1 VIPDG
6 ERIYGDGVNIA
17 ARLEGLAEAGGICL
31 SGTVYD
37 QVVTKLPLTYK
48 FLGRQTVKNIARP
61 VRAYRVQVA
70 SGPADRK
77 GRLRH
82 WWGGGPWARIALVV
96 VGLLLLLGGGGVGWR
111 LVLPPSRPTADAPA
125 QQTAALAL
133 PDKPSIAVLPFVN
146 LSDDP
151 GQEYF
156 SDGITEDLIT
166 DLASLRGLF
175 VIARHSVFTYKGKTV
190 TAEQVRREL
199 GVRYLLEGSIRKAQ
213 DRVRITVQ
221 LVDAMTGY
229 PLWAERYDRVLEDI
243 FAVQEEIA
251 RRITRALAMQLTPE
265 EEEHIGRPYT
275 DSMEAWEN
283 FMRGLALYRLCK
295 KEANAQAREL
305 FEKAIHLDSEFA
317 RAYAMSAATHR
328 QDGNMA
334 WTQDR
339 DISEAL
345 ADHLAHKAVE
355 VARRELK
362 PQPSLPYALEQL
374 GWVLLYQHKDHE
386 AAIAAAKE
394 AVQLNPNFAEGYALE
409 AHVLTYL
416 GEPAESL
423 RKTQEA
429 IDRNPKYP
437 FVYDYYRGHAYCVWG
452 YLTEGTDA
460 NASRD
465 YYQKAEAYLR
475 KALRMNN
482 NHRPSRSYLAFVLT
496 KLAQQGE
503 AKQHMAS
510 LGDAGRPQA
519 SVDSQRFE
527 EYIRRSLPYKEQIAS
542 LRDESR
548 PQMLEH
554 LIKTWHEA
562 EK

>member
-1 VIPDG
+1 
-6 ERIYGDGVNIA
+6 
-17 ARLEGLAEAGGICL
+17 
-31 SGTVYD
+31 
-37 QVVTKLPLTYK
+37 
-48 FLGRQTVKNIARP
+48 
-61 VRAYRVQVA
+61 
-70 SGPADRK
+70 
-77 GRLRH
+77 
-82 WWGGGPWARIALVV
+82 VV

>member
-1 VIPDG
+1 
-6 ERIYGDGVNIA
+6 
-17 ARLEGLAEAGGICL
+17 
-31 SGTVYD
+31 
-37 QVVTKLPLTYK
+37 
-48 FLGRQTVKNIARP
+48 
-61 VRAYRVQVA
+61 
-70 SGPADRK
+70 
-77 GRLRH
+77 
-82 WWGGGPWARIALVV
+82 
-96 VGLLLLLGGGGVGWR
+96 VG
-111 LVLPPSRPTADAPA
+111 APA

-133 PDKPSIAVLPFVN
+133 PNKPSIAVLPFVN

-156 SDGITEDLIT
+156 SDGMTEDLIT
-166 DLASLRGLF
+166 ELSALSGLL
-175 VIARHSVFTYKGKTV
+175 VIARHSVFTYKDKAV
-190 TAEQVRREL
+190 KPEQVRQEL

-229 PLWAERYDRVLEDI
+229 PLWATRYDRVVQDI

-251 RRITRALAMQLTPE
+251 RRITQALAVRLTPE
-265 EEEHIGRPYT
+265 EEEHMGRPYT
-275 DSMEAWEN
+275 ANMMAWEY
-283 FMRGLALYRLCK
+283 FMQGLALYRLYK

-305 FEKAIHLDSEFA
+305 FEKAINLDPEFA
-317 RAYAMSAATHR
+317 RAYAMLAATHR
-328 QDGNMA
+328 QDGNLA
-334 WTQDR
+334 WSQDR
-339 DISEAL
+339 DISETL

-374 GWVLLYQHKDHE
+374 GWVLLYQHKNHE

-452 YLTEGTDA
+452 YLTEATDA
-460 NASRD
+460 DASRD
-465 YYQKAEAYLR
+465 YYRKAEAHLREALR
-475 KALRMNN
+475 KNN
-482 NHRPSRSYLAFVLT
+482 NHRPSRSYLAFVLR
-496 KLAQQGE
+496 KLAQQEEANRQLAQQEE

-510 LGDAGRPQA
+510 LRDAGRPQA
-519 SVDSQRFE
+519 SVDPQRFE
-527 EYIRRSLPYKEQIAS
+527 EYIRRSLPYKEPMAS
-542 LRDESR
+542 LRDAGR
-548 PQMLEH
+548 PQILEH
-554 LIKTWHEA
+554 LTKIWQDA